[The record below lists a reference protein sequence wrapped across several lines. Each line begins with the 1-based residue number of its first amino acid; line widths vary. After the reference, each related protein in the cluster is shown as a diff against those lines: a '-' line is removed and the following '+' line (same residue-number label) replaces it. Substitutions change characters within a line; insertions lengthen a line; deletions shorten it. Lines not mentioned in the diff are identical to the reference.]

1 PNGTIK
7 LDGLRDAIVFDKVS
21 FSYDRAS
28 GPALRDVSIRFAA
41 GQTTALVGASGAGKS
56 TLVDLIPRFY
66 DISQGSIQI
75 DGIDLRSLDIADWR
89 ARIGFVS
96 QDPFLFSTTI
106 RDNIAFGCP
115 GATTSDAEAAAE
127 RANASEFIARLPEG
141 LDTPIGDRGVMLSGG
156 QRQRI
161 AMARAI
167 LRDPQLLI
175 LDEATSALD
184 AVSEKLFQQALARLS
199 QDRTVLVIAH
209 RLSTIVD
216 ADRVVVLSNG
226 SVTEQ
231 GTHQD
236 LLDRKGDYWQFHT
249 LQDVSASAL
258 EEARA

>member
-1 PNGTIK
+1 MEKAYTDDHPVA
-7 LDGLRDAIVFDKVS
+7 L
-21 FSYDRAS
+21 AS
-28 GPALRDVSIRFAA
+28 AA
-41 GQTTALVGASGAGKS
+41 
-56 TLVDLIPRFY
+56 D
-66 DISQGSIQI
+66 
-75 DGIDLRSLDIADWR
+75 
-89 ARIGFVS
+89 
-96 QDPFLFSTTI
+96 
-106 RDNIAFGCP
+106 C
-115 GATTSDAEAAAE
+115 EAAAE